1 MWGVNREDLVK
12 GPFRQASPDG
22 ASGRRAREFETIAAM
37 LRIYCRAHHRSK
49 GAGLCPECAALRDY
63 AHQRL
68 ERCRFGED
76 KPTCVQCP
84 VHCYKADM
92 RERVRQ
98 VMRWAGPRMLWRH
111 PLLALR
117 HLVDARRTPP
127 VVGRPR

>member
-1 MWGVNREDLVK
+1 MRGVNREDLVK
-12 GPFRQASPDG
+12 GLFRRASPDG

-49 GAGLCPECAALRDY
+49 GEGLCPECAVLRDY

-127 VVGRPR
+127 VVDRPR

>member
-12 GPFRQASPDG
+12 GSFRHASPDG

-37 LRIYCRAHHRSK
+37 LRIYCRSHHRPK
-49 GAGLCPECAALRDY
+49 EEELCPECAALRDY
-63 AHQRL
+63 AHKRL
-68 ERCRFGED
+68 AHCRFGED
-76 KPTCVQCP
+76 KPTCVRCP

-92 RERVRQ
+92 RERVRE

-117 HLVDARRTPP
+117 HLVDEHRTPP